1 MILEC
6 TDISNRVCK
15 CEGTEPNFIDFVNDL
30 HMNFWYLLIVAI
42 ECKGGNYIVLGIL
55 DTRAYAKHKL
65 LLYVSTATIFNTIYK
80 NCC

>member
-1 MILEC
+1 MILKC

-42 ECKGGNYIVLGIL
+42 
-55 DTRAYAKHKL
+55 
-65 LLYVSTATIFNTIYK
+65 
-80 NCC
+80 